1 MKRLERL
8 IKLTNYLTEFRLPGT
23 EIVPIRVVNHDHA
36 TSRLSTQ
43 RGTQVLIARPEV
55 KHSGNSDTYTE
66 FFTTALFVLEKD
78 LGTTRTDSREDDQYN
93 RLLELTSDILTKI
106 ENDAGNFNN
115 PYLKSL
121 TLTSVEIVPET
132 SVFGGWSGYSI
143 EVEFQ

>member
-8 IKLTNYLTEFRLPGT
+8 IKLTQYLTEFRLPGT
-23 EIVPIRVVNHDHA
+23 DIDPIRVVNHDHA
-36 TSRLSTQ
+36 TSRLNNQ
-43 RGTQVLIARPEV
+43 RGTQILIARPEV

-78 LGTTRTDSREDDQYN
+78 LGTSRTDSREDEQYD
-93 RLLELTSDILTKI
+93 RLLELTSNVLTKI
-106 ENDAGNFNN
+106 ENDAGDFDN

-132 SVFGGWSGYSI
+132 SIFGGWSGYSI
-143 EVEFQ
+143 ELEFQ

>member
-8 IKLTNYLTEFRLPGT
+8 IKLTQYLTEFRLPGSD
-23 EIVPIRVVNHDHA
+23 IAPLRVVNHDHA
-36 TSRLSTQ
+36 TSRLNNQ
-43 RGTQVLIARPEV
+43 RGTQILIARPEV

-78 LGTTRTDSREDDQYN
+78 LGTSRTDSREDEQYD
-93 RLLELTSDILTKI
+93 RLLELTSNILTKI
-106 ENDAGNFNN
+106 ENDAGDFEN

-132 SVFGGWSGYSI
+132 SIFGGWSGYSI
-143 EVEFQ
+143 ELEFQ

>member
-8 IKLTNYLTEFRLPGT
+8 IKLTQYLTGFRLPGT

-36 TSRLSTQ
+36 TSRLNTQ
-43 RGTQVLIARPEV
+43 HGTQILIARPEV

-78 LGTTRTDSREDDQYN
+78 LGTARTDAREDEQYD
-93 RLLELTSDILTKI
+93 RLLELTSNLLTKI
-106 ENDAGNFNN
+106 ENDAGDFDN
-115 PYLKSL
+115 PHLKSL

-132 SVFGGWSGYSI
+132 SIFGGWSGYSI
-143 EVEFQ
+143 ELEFQ